1 MTEFVFN
8 IRKVIRNIIH
18 GVSWARFRFLDH
30 TAWEGAITHAISYR
44 LIPFVGILQTKLQD
58 SYRSRASA
66 QCAQLVFHRGPRRKT
81 LILYYSRGGVTCQND
96 MFGIILSEISL
107 LYGGLTRMLPPPWN
121 DKIYHCWKA
130 RYSLQFH
137 SKACL
142 FVDPRQISYWGGV

>member
-1 MTEFVFN
+1 MYLGLDFVFW
-8 IRKVIRNIIH
+8 ITLLGRVL
-18 GVSWARFRFLDH
+18 SLMPSH
-30 TAWEGAITHAISYR
+30 T
-44 LIPFVGILQTKLQD
+44 D
-58 SYRSRASA
+58 SYPLSAFCKPNCRTRAGQGTSA

-81 LILYYSRGGVTCQND
+81 LILCYSRGGVTCQND